1 MVSLSEFR
9 AALLAQHAQLMQGLL
24 RPVFEEISHGTGDI
38 SADEV
43 VTAMRKLGGVT
54 ISEAESQVLLD
65 EFDLD
70 GRGRLNFAE
79 FTKMMSQ
86 DSMGAELAAPEAA
99 Q

>member
-1 MVSLSEFR
+1 M
-9 AALLAQHAQLMQGLL
+9 
-24 RPVFEEISHGTGDI
+24 
-38 SADEV
+38 
-43 VTAMRKLGGVT
+43 
-54 ISEAESQVLLD
+54 LLD

-86 DSMGAELAAPEAA
+86 DSMGAGTMERGINEMAHQETA